1 MMRRINF
8 FAKPKIQAKYVLI
21 TLILV
26 LVTGLLSL
34 YVMQTRIYHSE
45 IAENLSTGEVQ
56 ALIAEVRAG
65 IYWVIG
71 IVFIMSLIQ
80 AILFFHRLIGPV
92 VALERILDLMIEG
105 NFGGSVKLRKHDE
118 LKDLAEKIEKLGKR
132 INEEIKQDKE
142 RIAQIKQKIELLKEK
157 LPPQEYE
164 GLREKLNELLD
175 YFKEKE

>member
-8 FAKPKIQAKYVLI
+8 F
-21 TLILV
+21 
-26 LVTGLLSL
+26 
-34 YVMQTRIYHSE
+34 E

-132 INEEIKQDKE
+132 INEEIKQEK
-142 RIAQIKQKIELLKEK
+142 IAQIKQKIELLKEK